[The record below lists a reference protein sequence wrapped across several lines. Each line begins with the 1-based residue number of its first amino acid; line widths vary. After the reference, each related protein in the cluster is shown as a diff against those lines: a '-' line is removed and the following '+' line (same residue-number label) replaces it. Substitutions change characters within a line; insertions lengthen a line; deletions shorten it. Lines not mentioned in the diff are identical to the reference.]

1 VAGIPT
7 ATLHLSAPTASAA
20 TLATELQLFVKIYDV
35 APDGTVDLV
44 HRLISPVRVLDATK
58 PVQVQLPGI
67 VHRFAKG
74 HTIKLVIAA
83 TDGAYRNA
91 TPVQPV
97 TVSTSAA
104 NPTTLTLPVVN

>member
-1 VAGIPT
+1 M
-7 ATLHLSAPTASAA
+7 
-20 TLATELQLFVKIYDV
+20 
-35 APDGTVDLV
+35 
-44 HRLISPVRVLDATK
+44 
-58 PVQVQLPGI
+58 
-67 VHRFAKG
+67 HRFAKG

-104 NPTTLTLPVVN
+104 HPTTLTLPVVN